1 MYLSDL
7 PGEPRCRIFQGI
19 SVPEETKDTIQYF
32 CNIDAIFTENLQRPI
47 CPNTVG
53 LQQKRGFCGLLSLTL
68 VSFQVAI
75 CLKIYSFIS
84 FPRHV
89 TPASLSVFFL
99 LLLEAVSQQNNP
111 RHSAFPSALQFLW
124 LFVFVSDG
132 LCICFR

>member
-7 PGEPRCRIFQGI
+7 PGQPRSRVFQGI

-32 CNIDAIFTENLQRPI
+32 FDAIFTENLQRPI

-53 LQQKRGFCGLLSLTL
+53 LRQKRGFCGLLSPTL